1 MSAKP
6 QTAQETGS
14 IDNRVEMAKSLSTRF
29 VDEKLGG
36 DEKAQEAVEEAA
48 DNFQI
53 DKANLGKV
61 LVSAKA
67 LIGGSQFNFSEVAGF
82 ASQEMGRSDRAQIG
96 AGTAV
101 GLIVALTV
109 AAIVA
114 AFLLPIGIEELAGA
128 ELGEDASDGATAL
141 WGILDVMIILAVFL
155 LFTGIALASM

>member
-6 QTAQETGS
+6 QTAQNST
-14 IDNRVEMAKSLSTRF
+14 DRRVETAMSLSQSF
-29 VDEKLGG
+29 VDEKLDGN
-36 DEKAQEAVEEAA
+36 EEAKA
-48 DNFQI
+48 RIEEAGENLDL
-53 DKANLGKV
+53 DRANLGKI
-61 LVSAKA
+61 LISAKS
-67 LIGGSQFNFSEVAGF
+67 LLGGSKFNFAEVLGF
-82 ASQEMGRSDRAQIG
+82 ANTKMAKSDRAQIG

-114 AFLLPIGIEELAGA
+114 AFLLPIGVEELAGA
-128 ELGEDASDGATAL
+128 ELGEDASDGADAL